1 MAKSKLVKVNEK
13 IADEVVSDYKK
24 IEDGVVSTYK
34 KIENGFVDGFNK
46 ISDRFVENYLT
57 KDGESVDEAKVRL
70 NQEKNKE
77 LKKENK
83 KVVSNKL

>member
-83 KVVSNKL
+83 KWRVK

>member
-34 KIENGFVDGFNK
+34 KIEDGFVDGFNK

>member
-13 IADEVVSDYKK
+13 IADEVVSD
-24 IEDGVVSTYK
+24 YK

-70 NQEKNKE
+70 YQEKNKE

>member
-1 MAKSKLVKVNEK
+1 MAKSKLVKENEK
-13 IADEVVSDYKK
+13 IADEAVSD
-24 IEDGVVSTYK
+24 YK

>member
-24 IEDGVVSTYK
+24 IED
-34 KIENGFVDGFNK
+34 GFVDGFNK

-57 KDGESVDEAKVRL
+57 KDGESVDEAKARL

-83 KVVSNKL
+83 KWRVK

>member
-24 IEDGVVSTYK
+24 IE
-34 KIENGFVDGFNK
+34 NGFVDGFNK
-46 ISDRFVENYLT
+46 ISDCFVENYLT

>member
-13 IADEVVSDYKK
+13 IADEAVSD
-24 IEDGVVSTYK
+24 YK

-57 KDGESVDEAKVRL
+57 KDGESVDEAKARL
-70 NQEKNKE
+70 NQEKKQRA
-77 LKKENK
+77 KKRK
-83 KVVSNKL
+83 

>member
-24 IEDGVVSTYK
+24 IED
-34 KIENGFVDGFNK
+34 GFVDGFNK

-57 KDGESVDEAKVRL
+57 KDGESVDEAKARL
-70 NQEKNKE
+70 NQEKKQRA
-77 LKKENK
+77 KKRK
-83 KVVSNKL
+83 

>member
-13 IADEVVSDYKK
+13 IADEAVSDYKK

-57 KDGESVDEAKVRL
+57 KDGESVDEAKARL

-83 KVVSNKL
+83 GSVKNL

>member
-24 IEDGVVSTYK
+24 IED
-34 KIENGFVDGFNK
+34 GFVDGFNK

-83 KVVSNKL
+83 KWRVK